1 MGDIWSQ
8 DHLVLFLAFFIPGF
22 IASQIYA
29 LYVGVDDSDPVK
41 RLPAVVGYSAIH
53 YALTGWLILVVPE
66 GRARAI
72 VAYIVVF
79 LLPLLWAPIILLIRD
94 WQKWKTIFLWNY
106 LPINIKGGISAM
118 LAPEETP
125 WDATLTPEARY
136 VRIRLKSGT
145 YVGGYFGDGSAVS
158 TYPNDREIYISEAY
172 SFDVDG
178 KIGNPIAGTGVL
190 ILGDQIEVLETI
202 TRKGA

>member
-79 LLPLLWAPIILLIRD
+79 LLPLLWAPIILSHSGLR
-94 WQKWKTIFLWNY
+94 QKWKTIFLWNY
-106 LPINIKGGISAM
+106 SPINIKGGISACLRRREHWM
-118 LAPEETP
+118 
-125 WDATLTPEARY
+125 R
-136 VRIRLKSGT
+136 RLRLRLDT
-145 YVGGYFGDGSAVS
+145 FG
-158 TYPNDREIYISEAY
+158 
-172 SFDVDG
+172 FDSKAEPMFGLFRRQLRRVD
-178 KIGNPIAGTGVL
+178 L
-190 ILGDQIEVLETI
+190 S
-202 TRKGA
+202 